1 MPKDRLEKHLL
12 TSVGKALCYLYVLS
26 YGGSR
31 RVRRYKLTEVVGG
44 QYGYAIHELLLLGL
58 VLEHEDKTIEL
69 TEKGKKLA
77 ECICR
82 CLDST

>member
-1 MPKDRLEKHLL
+1 MPKDRFEKHLL
-12 TSVGKALCYLYVLS
+12 TSVARALCYLYVLS

-31 RVRRYKLTEVVGG
+31 RVRRYKLSEVVGS

-58 VLEHEDKTIEL
+58 VMEYEDKTIEL

-77 ECICR
+77 ECLCR
-82 CLDST
+82 CLELT